1 VYQNQA
7 YATMH
12 VFIAKT
18 RKKVNVAFVVEGR
31 NL

>member
-12 VFIAKT
+12 DFAKI
-18 RKKVNVAFVVEGR
+18 KKKFDVAFVVEGR